1 MGWPPQTLAPTETG
15 AGLPKLRYTL
25 TAMSCPATLWWGGFL
40 GLPAGRWEGMGQ
52 AVTRHRWG
60 GPREPHGP
68 GMPTLPSC
76 PLRDPVGLP
85 GVGAD
90 GSRVTRGPQWPQLMA
105 PTMVLGLCSQGAGAP
120 SRPCGGSRASSC
132 LLLLTDEPK
141 VLGSGFL
148 PHVRLMESAGSA
160 FWS

>member
-1 MGWPPQTLAPTETG
+1 
-15 AGLPKLRYTL
+15 
-25 TAMSCPATLWWGGFL
+25 
-40 GLPAGRWEGMGQ
+40 
-52 AVTRHRWG
+52 
-60 GPREPHGP
+60 
-68 GMPTLPSC
+68 MPTLPFC
-76 PLRDPVGLP
+76 TLRDPVGLP

-90 GSRVTRGPQWPQLMA
+90 GSRVARGPRWPQLMA
-105 PTMVLGLCSQGAGAP
+105 TTMVSGLCSPGAGAP
-120 SRPCGGSRASSC
+120 SRSRGRSRASSC